1 MGRAIGS
8 PSLPLRRDARESA
21 AWLVIA
27 VASAALLSWVTV
39 WSLAAG
45 LTLVLVVSIVVAY
58 AAAPRAGAVA
68 LWVLWLVAPLLRRLF
83 DLFELAAGPDVLAIA
98 PFAATLGVAAVA
110 YVRTPPSPRA
120 RMVLGLAAAGLLLG
134 VPIGISD
141 PTPTAFAL
149 FAYGA
154 GVSAFVI
161 GYGEQRRTGADRLE
175 LGRLLVFLVPL
186 VAVYGAYQAAFPL
199 PRWDALWVET
209 SDLVSI
215 GRKDLDNFR
224 VFSTLNS
231 PVTLAA
237 VLSAF
242 IGAAFVARRLG
253 PAVAIALV
261 LAFLCLALTSVRSA
275 WVAVTFAMLLAL
287 ALTRGRRLGLVAIV
301 ASLVVGAAVFAGD
314 RSPLGATF
322 VERVQSF
329 ESLGSDVSAQ
339 KRLETTSVILPE
351 ALRAPLGQGL
361 GSVGQARRLSDAP
374 RGRDF
379 PDNGWLATLYQLGPF
394 GFLLVIGSLA
404 GAALWG
410 YRRADPRR
418 RAEARTMAAMI
429 VATLLVLHVST
440 DILYG
445 ITGAIV
451 WYGAGALFGMGER
464 GTAAPA
470 G

>member
-1 MGRAIGS
+1 MSSPDQPARVPERAQG
-8 PSLPLRRDARESA
+8 PRPFKPLIMLA
-21 AWLVIA
+21 
-27 VASAALLSWVTV
+27 
-39 WSLAAG
+39 SLA
-45 LTLVLVVSIVVAY
+45 LVFAC
-58 AAAPRAGAVA
+58 
-68 LWVLWLVAPLLRRLF
+68 LR
-83 DLFELAAGPDVLAIA
+83 LARDVLI
-98 PFAATLGVAAVA
+98 PVA
-110 YVRTPPSPRA
+110 
-120 RMVLGLAAAGLLLG
+120 
-134 VPIGISD
+134 
-141 PTPTAFAL
+141 
-149 FAYGA
+149 
-154 GVSAFVI
+154 
-161 GYGEQRRTGADRLE
+161 
-175 LGRLLVFLVPL
+175 
-186 VAVYGAYQAAFPL
+186 
-199 PRWDALWVET
+199 
-209 SDLVSI
+209 
-215 GRKDLDNFR
+215 
-224 VFSTLNS
+224 
-231 PVTLAA
+231 
-237 VLSAF
+237 
-242 IGAAFVARRLG
+242 
-253 PAVAIALV
+253 
-261 LAFLCLALTSVRSA
+261 
-275 WVAVTFAMLLAL
+275 FAMLLAL